1 MPLVTYANLMA
12 PAATAPSQRVVD
24 LCVSRM
30 KDPAKPMPPAPAT
43 PASPA
48 EIATLEA
55 WIATG
60 APSTCSSGAGGS
72 GGTGGGGGAGGARA
86 DAGAP
91 DALGPIVCTS
101 NQRWTL
107 ADRGSASMHPGVACI
122 SCHAMSGGEAPTFA
136 VAGTVYPTAREPND
150 CNGINGSTSGTT
162 VVIVDAN
169 NRSTTLPVNT
179 VGNFYLQTTTAVALP
194 FRAKVVRAGVERV
207 MSTPQ
212 MSGDCNSC
220 HTQDGANGAPGRIVA
235 R

>member
-12 PAATAPSQRVVD
+12 PSVTAPSQRVAD

-48 EIATLEA
+48 EIATFEA
-55 WIATG
+55 WIAAG
-60 APSTCSSGAGGS
+60 APSTCSSG
-72 GGTGGGGGAGGARA
+72 GGAGGAGNGA
-86 DAGAP
+86 DGGAP

-101 NQRWTL
+101 NQHWTQ
-107 ADRGSASMHPGVACI
+107 ANRGSASMRPGGACI
-122 SCHAMSGGEAPTFA
+122 SCHAMSGQEAPTFV
-136 VAGTVYPTAREPND
+136 VAGTVYPTAREPDD

-169 NRSTTLPVNT
+169 NRSTMLQVNA
-179 VGNFYLQTTTAVALP
+179 VGNFDLQATTAVALP
-194 FRAKVVRAGVERV
+194 FHAKVVRAGVERV
-207 MSTPQ
+207 MLAPQ

-235 R
+235 P

>member
-12 PAATAPSQRVVD
+12 PSVTAPAQRVVD

-30 KDPAKPMPPAPAT
+30 KDSARPMPPAPAT
-43 PASPA
+43 PASSA

-55 WIATG
+55 WVAAG
-60 APSTCSSGAGGS
+60 APSTCSSGGGAGGS
-72 GGTGGGGGAGGARA
+72 GA
-86 DAGAP
+86 DGGAP

-101 NQRWTL
+101 NQHWTQ
-107 ADRGSASMHPGVACI
+107 ANHGSPSMRPGGACI
-122 SCHAMSGGEAPTFA
+122 SCHAMSGGEAPAFL

-169 NRSTTLPVNT
+169 SRSTTLQVNA
-179 VGNFYLQTTTAVALP
+179 VGNFYLQATTAVALP

-235 R
+235 P